1 MTSNPHLIARLS
13 FVDRFVVGSPPIGSD
28 FRAECDFG
36 LAEMRSMV
44 RVELEVPSP
53 TPHEATARIW
63 LLCPERQ
70 AGRLSEETARRMWLY
85 RMDRPTEPARML
97 ARIICEQAR
106 AIVEAIPRTA
116 SGKVLKHVL
125 RDQARAEMGG

>member
-36 LAEMRSMV
+36 LAEMRNMV

-63 LLCPERQ
+63 LLCPELQ
-70 AGRLSEETARRMWLY
+70 AGRLSEGLAFSVHAG
-85 RMDRPTEPARML
+85 PAFV
-97 ARIICEQAR
+97 AHGRI
-106 AIVEAIPRTA
+106 V
-116 SGKVLKHVL
+116 SVLDGGL
-125 RDQARAEMGG
+125 RSVA